1 MRADR
6 LISIMLLLQ
15 VHQRLTARDLAE
27 RLEVS
32 ERTIHRDMEAL
43 SSAGIP
49 VYAERGVGG
58 GWSLVEGYETNLTG
72 LNDVEI
78 QTIFLSKPARLLTDL
93 GLQSAAES
101 AMNKLLAA
109 LPAMQRRDAEYV
121 RQRVHIDASG
131 WSNTQENVHYLPRL
145 QEAIW
150 QERKLKIIYE
160 LSTGPIVTPV
170 LDPLGLVAKG
180 STWYLVALF
189 TGKPAVYRVSRI
201 IDACLLDEASER
213 PSRFDLAAFWAES
226 SAQLVANLPR
236 YPVEVLARPEVVP
249 ILRGGGR
256 FSRVEQIEPPDSEG
270 WQRLTIVF
278 ETEAEARA
286 HCLSFGPKIRVV
298 APLALRE
305 EVIASARQIAA
316 GYGYATITAGREV
329 ATGLHEESHRHVGH
343 RNGFHRWEEQATGD

>member
-15 VHQRLTARDLAE
+15 VHQRLTARDLAD

-78 QTIFLSKPARLLTDL
+78 QTLFLSKPARLLTDL
-93 GLQSAAES
+93 GLQSASES

-131 WSNTQENVHYLPRL
+131 WSNAQEHVHYLPRL

-150 QERKLKIIYE
+150 QERRVKIIYE

-189 TGKPAVYRVSRI
+189 VGKPAVYRVSRI
-201 IDACLLDEASER
+201 IDACLLDEASAR
-213 PSRFDLAAFWAES
+213 PSDFDLAAFWTES

-236 YPVEVLARPEVVP
+236 YPVEVLARPEIVAA
-249 ILRGGGR
+249 LRGGGR
-256 FSRVEQIEPPDSEG
+256 FSRVEGVEPPDSEG
-270 WQRLTIVF
+270 WQRLTIIF
-278 ETEAEARA
+278 ETEAEACA
-286 HCLSFGPKIRVV
+286 HCLSFGPKMRVV

-316 GYGYATITAGREV
+316 GYGYATIATSREGIAGQY
-329 ATGLHEESHRHVGH
+329 EESHRYVGH
-343 RNGFHRWEEQATGD
+343 RNSFHRREEQATGD